1 MLKASEKLDFERAAF
16 YRDRIE
22 LIAKIQSSQNIN
34 NLNVEDA
41 DVIGL
46 FRLGNEVCIQV
57 FFIRSYENR
66 GNHAFFPKTGGGA
79 EDIEIIENFL
89 AQFYSTK
96 IPAREIL
103 YRIL

>member
-1 MLKASEKLDFERAAF
+1 M
-16 YRDRIE
+16 
-22 LIAKIQSSQNIN
+22 NIK
-34 NLNVEDA
+34 DA
-41 DVIGL
+41 DIIGL
-46 FRLGNEVCIQV
+46 FKLGNEVCIQV

-79 EDIEIIENFL
+79 DDIEILENFI

-103 YRIL
+103 ISYSLRNNEVLVRFLAERRKQKVEVRSPARGRAKI